1 MRLAAGGWSHIVTSM
16 PEAATVYSMIDS
28 DVVLLVM
35 SDHGIRTPIGHE
47 TGALFLLAGN
57 GVPHGGAMR

>member
-16 PEAATVYSMIDS
+16 PEVATVYSMIDS

-35 SDHGIRTPIGHE
+35 SDHGIRTPI
-47 TGALFLLAGN
+47 N
-57 GVPHGGAMR
+57 GT